1 MKQERGRWVMEV
13 AVRCV
18 ERTEMSGDKAFISVF
33 NLGPLDSQKNVQIK
47 T

>member
-1 MKQERGRWVMEV
+1 MEAV
-13 AVRCV
+13 VRCV
-18 ERTEMSGDKAFISVF
+18 ERTEMSGDKVFIRVF